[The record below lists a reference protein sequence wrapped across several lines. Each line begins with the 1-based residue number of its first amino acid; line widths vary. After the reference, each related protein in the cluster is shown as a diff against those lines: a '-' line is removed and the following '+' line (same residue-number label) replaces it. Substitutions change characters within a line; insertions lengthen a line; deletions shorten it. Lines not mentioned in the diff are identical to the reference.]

1 MKTQIIFFILL
12 LASGS
17 IFAQNCFWA
26 KNAVSTEDETGNN
39 IATDINGNVYV
50 IGEYQS
56 NQLIFGNDTCNATS
70 NYFIAKYSING
81 DIQWAKSAVGI
92 ACAYGIVCD
101 NDGNIYVTGYIDAAS
116 TTFGGIT
123 LTNSG
128 YGDVFIVKYNSAG
141 DVLWAK
147 RAGGPSNGEAGLGI
161 VADNAGSIYVT
172 GRFTSSTV
180 TFGTIVLTNSYTS
193 GHDLFVAKY
202 DTAGT
207 VIWAKSAGGN
217 RDDYGNGITSYGGDV
232 YITGYFESDSISFD
246 GTTLY
251 TDAAGS
257 RNMIIVKYSSSGIV
271 TWAKVIK
278 SHWGGAE
285 GCDINCDSDGYI
297 YISGEY
303 SGDYI
308 TFGSIV
314 VNSVSSGS
322 TDPFLAKYDQTGNAL
337 WARSGGSDFYDYC
350 EGMTVDDDN
359 DILIVGTFTS
369 NSIVFGTYTLLNA
382 NPGQMDLFIVKYN
395 SGGSILWATR
405 IGNVSLETVW
415 GIDAGIGDNAYFTGG
430 YKGATLSFGNTV
442 LTNTGG
448 RDMYVADIFTFNS
461 GIVSFTNAT
470 CNGFNNGT
478 AITTASDGNLPY
490 TYLWSTVPPQTT
502 PDVNNLSAGSYTV
515 TITEGFGCAQ
525 TSSVTITEPPTDMA
539 SICMVTVD
547 SLSDYNIIIWDK
559 SLFTS
564 VDSVIVYREI
574 STNNYQPIARIEF
587 SEPGFFVDTV
597 SALYFPNT
605 GNPNEG
611 TYRYKIGFV
620 DTCGGYTTLSPY
632 HNTIY
637 VMNIGGVFGWTQL
650 YTIENQPNPVTSY
663 ILERDDYSNGNWHAV
678 TSVAG
683 TQQTVSD
690 PLFALYESVG
700 SWRIKTE
707 WSINCSFGS
716 KYVTY
721 SHSLSNV
728 FTNNPTAVSRSNT
741 DRINIFPNPATDM
754 VYINCNE
761 NATVEIMNMQ
771 GQIVVT
777 KTLSDNSGSSGSS
790 GSSSGSIDVSE
801 LRSGVYTLRVKTDKG
816 VVMKK
821 MVKE

>member
-1 MKTQIIFFILL
+1 MKKQILTLALL
-12 LASGS
+12 LAVVISN
-17 IFAQNCFWA
+17 AQDCFWA
-26 KNAVSTEDETGNN
+26 ENAVSIEDETGNN

-56 NQLIFGNDTCNATS
+56 NQVILGNDTLNGTS

-81 DIQWAKSAVGI
+81 DLQWAKSAVGV

-147 RAGGPSNGEAGLGI
+147 RAGGPSNGEAGLSI
-161 VADNAGSIYVT
+161 VADNAGSIYIT

-193 GHDLFVAKY
+193 GNDLFIAKY

-217 RDDYGNGITSYGGDV
+217 REDYGNGIACYGSDV
-232 YITGYFESDSISFD
+232 YITGYFESDSVSFD

-257 RNMIIVKYSSSGIV
+257 RNMIIVKYSSSGVV

-285 GCDINCDSDGYI
+285 GCDIDCDSDGYI
-297 YISGEY
+297 YISGEF

-314 VNSVSSGS
+314 VNNVSSGS
-322 TDPFLAKYDQTGNAL
+322 TDPFLAKYDQAGNPL
-337 WARSGGSDFYDYC
+337 WARSGGSDTYAYC
-350 EGMTVDDDN
+350 EGMTVDEDN
-359 DILIVGTFTS
+359 DILIVGTFRS
-369 NSIVFGTYTLLNA
+369 NNIVFGTYTLLNA
-382 NPGQMDLFIVKYN
+382 NPGQMDLFIVKYD

-405 IGNVSLETVW
+405 IGNVSIETVW

-430 YKGATLSFGNTV
+430 FKGSTLNFGSTV
-442 LTNTGG
+442 LINTGG
-448 RDMYVADIFTFNS
+448 RDMYVADIYTFNS
-461 GIVSFTNAT
+461 GIASFTDAT

-478 AITTASDGNLPY
+478 AVTTASNGNLPY
-490 TYLWSTVPPQTT
+490 TYLWSTIPPQTT

-525 TSSVTITEPPTDMA
+525 TSSVTITEPPTDSA
-539 SICMVTVD
+539 GICMVTVD

-559 SLFTS
+559 SLLTI
-564 VDSVIVYREI
+564 VDTVIVYREI
-574 STNNYQPIARIEF
+574 STNNYQPIARISF
-587 SEPGFFVDTV
+587 SEPGFFIDTTRT
-597 SALYFPNT
+597 LYFPNT

-611 TYRYKIGFV
+611 TYRYKIGLV

-637 VMNIGGVFGWTQL
+637 VMNISGVFGWTQL

-690 PLFALYESVG
+690 PLFALFESVG
-700 SWRIKTE
+700 SWRVKTE

-721 SHSLSNV
+721 DYSLSNV
-728 FTNNPTAVSRSNT
+728 FTNNPTAASILNT
-741 DRINIFPNPATDM
+741 DKITIFPNPATNL
-754 VYINCNE
+754 VYIHCEE
-761 NATVEIMNMQ
+761 NATIEIINMQ
-771 GQIVVT
+771 GQIVAT
-777 KTLSDNSGSSGSS
+777 KIISDNSSS
-790 GSSSGSIDVSE
+790 GSSSGSGNSIDVSE
-801 LRSGVYTLRVKTDKG
+801 LRNGVYTLRVKTEHG
-816 VVMKK
+816 VTTKK
-821 MVKE
+821 LIKQ